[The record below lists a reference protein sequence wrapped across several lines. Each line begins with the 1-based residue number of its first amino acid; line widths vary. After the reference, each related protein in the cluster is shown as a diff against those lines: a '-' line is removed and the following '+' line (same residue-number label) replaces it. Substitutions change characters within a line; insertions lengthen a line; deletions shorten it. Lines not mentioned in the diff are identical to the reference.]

1 MIKNNKGSLRNKTLF
16 ITFWYFSIIRIIVIW
31 ITNLSWYWNWIMDFR
46 HKMDMNNINIWLT
59 KGPVK
64 ELPLPIWSEILKN
77 LFTVY
82 KKKGLEKS
90 FYRQP
95 KIDWKSHSAS
105 VFLTATDW
113 TCSWSFFWSTKTWL
127 ERYILV

>member
-1 MIKNNKGSLRNKTLF
+1 
-16 ITFWYFSIIRIIVIW
+16 
-31 ITNLSWYWNWIMDFR
+31 MDFR

-90 FYRQP
+90 FYRQS
-95 KIDWKSHSAS
+95 KID
-105 VFLTATDW
+105 
-113 TCSWSFFWSTKTWL
+113 
-127 ERYILV
+127 